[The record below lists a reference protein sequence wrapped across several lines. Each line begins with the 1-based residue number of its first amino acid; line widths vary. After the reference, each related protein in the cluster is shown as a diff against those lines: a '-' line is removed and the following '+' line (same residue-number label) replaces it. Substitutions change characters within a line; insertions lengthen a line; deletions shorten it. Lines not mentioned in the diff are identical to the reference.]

1 MSMAQATLLDAGTT
15 PVAAPAR
22 SKVIA
27 IEAQDL
33 CIEFP
38 IYGQRHRS
46 LRNFIV
52 PKRLAP
58 QRAVPPGAVGGAIA
72 AEISGKVVIKAIDRL
87 SFSLKEG
94 DRLGIMG
101 HNGAGKTTLL
111 RVLAGI
117 YEPTRGG
124 LTVSG
129 RVTPMFSLSDGM
141 DQDATGWEN
150 IWLRGAVLGYDH
162 ATIARNLDDVAQFSE
177 LGDYL
182 DMPVRT
188 YSSGMFVR
196 LGFAIATT
204 LTPEVLVMDEMIG
217 AGDAKFLSR
226 AEARLK
232 QMITRTGLMVVA
244 THSTQILET
253 WCNKAMVLSH
263 GRLVHFG
270 DVAAGIERY
279 QALTQEGG

>member
-1 MSMAQATLLDAGTT
+1 MPPDSNTLAEDVGAVVSRPH
-15 PVAAPAR
+15 PVSISADN
-22 SKVIA
+22 VHV
-27 IEAQDL
+27 D
-33 CIEFP
+33 FP

-46 LRNFIV
+46 LRNFLV

-58 QRAVPPGAVGGAIA
+58 RLPVPAAVGGKIA
-72 AEISGKVVIKAIDRL
+72 AEISGKVVIKAIDGL
-87 SFSLKEG
+87 TFTLNKG

-117 YEPTRGG
+117 YEPTRGALNITG
-124 LTVSG
+124 K
-129 RVTPMFSLSDGM
+129 VTPMFSLSDGM

-150 IWLRGAVLGYDH
+150 IWLRAAVLGFDR
-162 ATIARNLDDVAQFSE
+162 ATVDRHLDDIAQFSE

-204 LTPEVLVMDEMIG
+204 LAPDILIMDEMIG
-217 AGDAKFLSR
+217 AGDAKFVSR

-232 QMITRTGLMVVA
+232 QMIERTGIMVVA
-244 THSTQILET
+244 SHAPSILKT
-253 WCNKAMVLSH
+253 WCNKAMLMNH

-270 DVAAGIERY
+270 DVGEALERY
-279 QALTQEGG
+279 ERLTAGT